1 VRTSYCMRR
10 LADLR
15 KWLMAMALVVPVL
28 AYAGV
33 AQVSEFLP
41 EVDAYYKVTNFASGC
56 RPKKPR
62 KPAIRSR
69 LNSALD

>member
-1 VRTSYCMRR
+1 MRR

-41 EVDAYYKVTNFASGC
+41 EVDAYT
-56 RPKKPR
+56 
-62 KPAIRSR
+62 
-69 LNSALD
+69 